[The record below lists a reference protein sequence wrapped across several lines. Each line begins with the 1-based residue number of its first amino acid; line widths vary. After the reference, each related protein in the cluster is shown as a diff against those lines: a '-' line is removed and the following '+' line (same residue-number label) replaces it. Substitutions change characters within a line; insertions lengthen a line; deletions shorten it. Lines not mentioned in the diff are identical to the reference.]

1 MTKRDSSAS
10 AARAARGTDS
20 KDSRAKRS
28 LDLKIET
35 APVASLRAYEKNAR
49 THSDKQVAQ
58 IRASI
63 ERFGF
68 VNPIL
73 VDDDNV
79 VIAGH
84 GRLEAAKLLGMAEA
98 PIARLSHLTPAEVRA
113 YRLADNKLAELSG
126 WDQDLL
132 RIELGALVEI
142 DFDIELT
149 GFATPEIDLLLEP
162 TGAESA
168 SKPAPDD
175 ALVAPDQKMAAV
187 SRTGDLW
194 ELGKH
199 RLICGDAL
207 APETYAALM
216 GDERADMVMTD
227 PPYNVRVDGHVS
239 GLGKVRHREFA
250 MASGEMTPAEF
261 QSFLDAIVG
270 RLAERSRKGAVLD
283 LCMDW
288 RSVFELLSSVRK
300 SGLELLNICV
310 WNKTNGGMGSLYR
323 SKHELVV
330 VAKKPGAGH
339 INNVELGKH
348 GRYRT
353 NVWDYAGANAF
364 RAGRDED
371 LETHPTV
378 KPVGLVADAIRDV
391 THVGDL
397 VLDPFC
403 GSGTILLAAERTKR
417 RARAIEI
424 DPLYVDAAI
433 RRFEKATGLTARLA
447 STGETFTEIAAKRLS
462 EEEPSDPPSP
472 SPKQTS
478 DALSHIRVRTRR
490 APEASPVMRVRSRLD
505 AALVR

>member
-10 AARAARGTDS
+10 AACAPRGTDS
-20 KDSRAKRS
+20 KDSRTKRS

-58 IRASI
+58 IKASI

-84 GRLEAAKLLGMAEA
+84 GRLEAAKLLGMEEA

-162 TGAESA
+162 AGAKGPSQ
-168 SKPAPDD
+168 PDPDD
-175 ALVAPDQKMAAV
+175 ELVAPDQKMAAV

-227 PPYNVRVDGHVS
+227 PPYNVRV
-239 GLGKVRHREFA
+239 
-250 MASGEMTPAEF
+250 
-261 QSFLDAIVG
+261 
-270 RLAERSRKGAVLD
+270 
-283 LCMDW
+283 
-288 RSVFELLSSVRK
+288 
-300 SGLELLNICV
+300 
-310 WNKTNGGMGSLYR
+310 
-323 SKHELVV
+323 
-330 VAKKPGAGH
+330 
-339 INNVELGKH
+339 
-348 GRYRT
+348 
-353 NVWDYAGANAF
+353 
-364 RAGRDED
+364 
-371 LETHPTV
+371 
-378 KPVGLVADAIRDV
+378 
-391 THVGDL
+391 
-397 VLDPFC
+397 
-403 GSGTILLAAERTKR
+403 
-417 RARAIEI
+417 
-424 DPLYVDAAI
+424 
-433 RRFEKATGLTARLA
+433 
-447 STGETFTEIAAKRLS
+447 
-462 EEEPSDPPSP
+462 
-472 SPKQTS
+472 
-478 DALSHIRVRTRR
+478 
-490 APEASPVMRVRSRLD
+490 
-505 AALVR
+505 